1 MISLE
6 KSYDFF
12 KPESCKERIHIL
24 GCGAVGATIAENLAR
39 FGLTKITLWDFD
51 IVEGKNVHN
60 QIFFAE
66 HIGKPKVEALR
77 DILVRINPDIV
88 DGLILKPEGWKGE
101 NLSGIVFLAVD
112 NIELRM
118 KIAAQHKDNMMVKAM
133 FDVRNL
139 LTETQLYF
147 ANWSDYKM
155 KQDFIKSMDFKHDE
169 VGENERVSA
178 CGTTLGVAVT
188 SRVAAAYTAANFIN
202 FIKGEPTKKM
212 MIINI
217 FEPDIVAF

>member
-1 MISLE
+1 MISLA

-12 KPESCKERIHIL
+12 KPEQCKERIHIL

-39 FGLTKITLWDFD
+39 FGLSKMTLWDFD
-51 IVEGKNVHN
+51 IVESKNIHN
-60 QIFFAE
+60 QIYLDR
-66 HIGKPKVEALR
+66 HIGKPKVEALK
-77 DILVRINPDIV
+77 DILAEVNPDIV
-88 DGLILKPEGWKGE
+88 DDLTLKPEGWKGE
-101 NLSGIVFLAVD
+101 ILSGIVFLAVD

-118 KIAAQHKDNMMVKAM
+118 KIAQQHKDNLMVKAM

-147 ANWSDYKM
+147 ADWADYKM

-202 FIKGEPTKKM
+202 FIKGEPTKKLM
-212 MIINI
+212 MINI
-217 FEPDIVAF
+217 FSPDIVAF